1 MKKDSFKRVLLAVTL
16 FASGSYVLLSSEL
29 LGTAHD
35 YVAVS
40 DLESLRALKIKES
53 DFTLRFGAKN
63 DTLLLAAARARSN
76 EIVKW
81 ILEQKR
87 DREYIEATD
96 SLGNTAFM
104 LAAYYGSDD
113 VAETLLL
120 NGASYERVESDD
132 LKNLCSVNT
141 TIRDIVAADA
151 ALSPQE
157 STNGTSGAAKN
168 RTISIPSFKFEVK
181 SIRVNGRKIR

>member
-1 MKKDSFKRVLLAVTL
+1 MTL

-53 DFTLRFGAKN
+53 DFTLRYGSKN
-63 DTLLLAAARARSN
+63 DTLLLAAVRARSN

-81 ILEQKR
+81 ILEHKK
-87 DREYIEATD
+87 DKEYLELTD
-96 SLGNTAFM
+96 SSGNTAFM

-120 NGASYERVESDD
+120 NGASYEGVESDD

-141 TIRDIVAADA
+141 IIRDIVAADA
-151 ALSPQE
+151 ALSPQGG
-157 STNGTSGAAKN
+157 TKDTSGAAKN
-168 RTISIPSFKFEVK
+168 QRISIPSFKFEVK
-181 SIRVNGRKIR
+181 SIRVNGRKVK